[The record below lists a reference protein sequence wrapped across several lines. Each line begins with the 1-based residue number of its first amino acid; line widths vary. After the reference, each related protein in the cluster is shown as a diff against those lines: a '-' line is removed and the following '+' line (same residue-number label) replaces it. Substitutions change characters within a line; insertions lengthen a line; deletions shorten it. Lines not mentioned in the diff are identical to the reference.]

1 MFFLRC
7 LIFSDILIFPS
18 HFCQAQLGASFLV
31 SYPLASFMDE
41 VSLCDTARSRV
52 LMKSQNLS
60 LPNSKCTFDMAGVQE
75 LNWRLITGARALQT
89 VKEYCTILQTPP
101 KSEIIRAFGIGYKE
115 FFPHCFL
122 TMCDTYFRLISPAKR
137 IQIQVLGIFYVT
149 DEEASQY
156 LDHIGRN
163 FKKCCCGD
171 PCTQVWEVE
180 KLLNSVLQS
189 IAVLTVVAGA
199 QGCVFFCPC
208 RWHFELPEGAE
219 TLIW

>member
-1 MFFLRC
+1 
-7 LIFSDILIFPS
+7 
-18 HFCQAQLGASFLV
+18 
-31 SYPLASFMDE
+31 MDE

-180 KLLNSVLQS
+180 KIVEFS
-189 IAVLTVVAGA
+189 ITKHC
-199 QGCVFFCPC
+199 CVNCSCWGTRLCFFFVPADGTSSYQKGQ
-208 RWHFELPEGAE
+208 RP
-219 TLIW
+219 